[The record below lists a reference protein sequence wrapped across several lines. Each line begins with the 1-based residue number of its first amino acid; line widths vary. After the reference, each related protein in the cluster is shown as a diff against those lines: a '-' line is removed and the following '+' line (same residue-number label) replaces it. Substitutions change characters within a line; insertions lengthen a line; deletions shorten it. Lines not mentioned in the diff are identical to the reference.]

1 MVTRSAIVQRGSWG
15 KGVVGG
21 EGWWYGGVSWQTGS
35 STCREGE
42 LDKPDWQ
49 LLIPAGL
56 RLES

>member
-1 MVTRSAIVQRGSWG
+1 MTRSAIVQRGSWG
-15 KGVVGG
+15 KGVVG
-21 EGWWYGGVSWQTGS
+21 EDGGVSWQTGS